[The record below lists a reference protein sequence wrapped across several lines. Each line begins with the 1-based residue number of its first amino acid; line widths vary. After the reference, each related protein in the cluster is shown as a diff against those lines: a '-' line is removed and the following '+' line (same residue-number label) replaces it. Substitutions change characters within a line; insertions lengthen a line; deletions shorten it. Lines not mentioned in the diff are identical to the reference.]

1 MPQNAPVCPTARG
14 RLSTTSLAE
23 LLVLA
28 LERRLTGSFVFE
40 TPISDKS
47 ALVVLAGRV
56 TKVRTAEPIDPL
68 GRLLTDSGV
77 IDPATLELALR
88 RAQEQQDRLGDA
100 LLQLDAVDRSVLE
113 HMLREQLG
121 RRLSWLG
128 QLPEQS
134 AYGFYANVDF
144 LDDRPPCEADPLA
157 LIWRCVRD
165 GRAPQPRQE
174 SVLSSLGARPLSLRA
189 RPALDRLELSDAER
203 AWIDRLHEGPLS
215 LDVWLA
221 RGGVDYVRARRLAYA
236 LLITRQLEVAGGRA
250 VSISPPGLRPAAMA
264 SEPPRATLAPP
275 RATLAPPPATLA
287 PPPATLAPPRGTLV
301 PPRATLAP
309 PPPSPRSPTSA
320 GPASV
325 APASRRPAPSSR
337 PASAPPAWR
346 PAPSSRPASAPP
358 AAASGGPAESSPPSE
373 RVEHALERASR
384 LVRERARAEG
394 AAEAA
399 RMMEGA
405 RDLMARKQFSEAERL
420 AHRACEADPSNPEH
434 LAFHAWLRMQNGDLA
449 VPALVSQ
456 VVAALDRAVM
466 KAPGSVS
473 VRFYRAQVLK
483 RLGRDDEAYRDF
495 RFVARRAP
503 EHLDAV
509 REVRLHVMRT
519 RNKQKQSGVFSKLFL
534 R

>member
-1 MPQNAPVCPTARG
+1 MQMPQNAPTCPTARG

-23 LLVLA
+23 LLVLS
-28 LERRLTGSFVFE
+28 LERRLSGSFVFE
-40 TPISDKS
+40 TPVSDKS

-56 TKVRTAEPIDPL
+56 TKVRTAQTIDPL

-77 IDPATLELALR
+77 IDPATLELGLR
-88 RAQEQQDRLGDA
+88 RAQEQQDLLGDA
-100 LLQLDAVDRSVLE
+100 LLQLDAVERSVLDR
-113 HMLREQLG
+113 MLREQLG

-144 LDDRPPCEADPLA
+144 LDDRPPCGADPLA

-174 SVLSSLGARPLSLRA
+174 SVLSSLGARPLSLRV
-189 RPALDRLELSDAER
+189 RPALDRFELSDADR
-203 AWIDRLHEGPLS
+203 AWIDRLHQGPLS

-221 RGGVDYVRARRLAYA
+221 RGGIEYVRARRLAYA

-250 VSISPPGLRPAAMA
+250 ISLPPPSLRPLAAA
-264 SEPPRATLAPP
+264 SEPPRATI
-275 RATLAPPPATLA
+275 APPPSS
-287 PPPATLAPPRGTLV
+287 
-301 PPRATLAP
+301 
-309 PPPSPRSPTSA
+309 SP
-320 GPASV
+320 G
-325 APASRRPAPSSR
+325 SR
-337 PASAPPAWR
+337 PASAPP
-346 PAPSSRPASAPP
+346 SAPP
-358 AAASGGPAESSPPSE
+358 RSGPPESSAPAE

-394 AAEAA
+394 AAEGA
-399 RMMEGA
+399 RMMEVA
-405 RDLMARKQFSEAERL
+405 RDLMARKQISEAERL
-420 AHRACEADPSNPEH
+420 AQRACEADPSNPEH

-449 VPALVSQ
+449 VPALASQ

-509 REVRLHVMRT
+509 REVRLHLMRT

>member
-1 MPQNAPVCPTARG
+1 
-14 RLSTTSLAE
+14 LSATSLAE
-23 LLVLA
+23 LLVLS
-28 LERRLTGSFVFE
+28 LERRLSGSFVFE

-47 ALVVLAGRV
+47 ALVVEAGRV
-56 TKVRTAEPIDPL
+56 TKVRTAEAIDPL

-77 IDPATLELALR
+77 IDPATLELGLR
-88 RAQEQQDRLGDA
+88 RAQEQRDRLGDA
-100 LLQLDAVDRSVLE
+100 LLQLDAVERDVLE
-113 HMLREQLG
+113 RMLREQLG

-144 LDDRPPCEADPLA
+144 LDDRPPCGADPLA

-165 GRAPQPRQE
+165 GRAAHPRQE
-174 SVLSSLGARPLSLRA
+174 SVLSSIGARPLSLRA
-189 RPALDRLELSDAER
+189 RPALERFELSDAER
-203 AWIDRLHEGPLS
+203 AWIERLHEGPLS

-221 RGGVDYVRARRLAYA
+221 RGGVEYVRARRLAYA
-236 LLITRQLEVAGGRA
+236 MLITRQLEVAGGRG
-250 VSISPPGLRPAAMA
+250 VSLSPPSLRPSSPP
-264 SEPPRATLAPP
+264 SEPPRAAGAP
-275 RATLAPPPATLA
+275 RARETQ
-287 PPPATLAPPRGTLV
+287 
-301 PPRATLAP
+301 
-309 PPPSPRSPTSA
+309 PPPSLR
-320 GPASV
+320 PASL
-325 APASRRPAPSSR
+325 APASRRSQPSSSPGSR
-337 PASAPPAWR
+337 PASAPPA
-346 PAPSSRPASAPP
+346 P
-358 AAASGGPAESSPPSE
+358 AARSVPPESSPPSE

-399 RMMEGA
+399 RMMEVA
-405 RDLMARKQFSEAERL
+405 RDLMARKQLSEAERL

-449 VPALVSQ
+449 VPALATQ

-509 REVRLHVMRT
+509 REVRLHLMRT